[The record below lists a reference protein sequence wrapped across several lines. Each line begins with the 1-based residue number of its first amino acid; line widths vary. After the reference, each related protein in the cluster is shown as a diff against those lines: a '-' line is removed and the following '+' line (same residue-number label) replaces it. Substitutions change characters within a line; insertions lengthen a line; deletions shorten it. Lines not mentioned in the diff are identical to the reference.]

1 MSTLTYIIIASLL
14 ISSGSLIGVL
24 FLVLRKK
31 ITEKIILYLVSL
43 SAGTLIGGAF
53 IHLIP
58 EALEQ
63 LPTSVLFLLVLTS
76 FIIFFF
82 IEKVLR
88 WRHCHKEICEI
99 HTFGYISLIGDSV
112 HNLIDGLIIAATF
125 LIDIKLGM
133 ATTLAIAF
141 HEIPQEIGD
150 FGVLLCA
157 GFKKSKALIL
167 NFLVSLTIVIGAVLG
182 YFLSFRLGHLAVYL
196 LPIAAGGFLYV
207 SASDLIPEIR
217 KEQNPKE
224 SLLSFIYFLIGIA
237 IMYLAKFLIH

>member
-43 SAGTLIGGAF
+43 SAGTLMGGAF

-63 LPTSVLFLLVLTS
+63 LPTSVLFLLVLAS
-76 FIIFFF
+76 FILFFF

-150 FGVLLCA
+150 FGVLLYA

-217 KEQNPKE
+217 KEQNPKK

>member
-1 MSTLTYIIIASLL
+1 MSTLNYIIIASLL
-14 ISSGSLIGVL
+14 ISSGSLIGIL
-24 FLVLRKK
+24 FLALRKK
-31 ITEKIILYLVSL
+31 ITEKIILYLISL
-43 SAGTLIGGAF
+43 SAGTLMGGAF

-58 EALEQ
+58 EASEQ
-63 LPTSVLFLLVLTS
+63 LPTSVLFPLVLAS
-76 FIIFFF
+76 FILFFF
-82 IEKVLR
+82 IEKVLH
-88 WRHCHKEICEI
+88 WRHCHKKICKI

-150 FGVLLCA
+150 FGVLLYS

-167 NFLVSLTIVIGAVLG
+167 NFLVSLTIVIGAVVG
-182 YFLSFRLGHLAVYL
+182 YFLSFRLGNLTIYL
-196 LPIAAGGFLYV
+196 LPIAAGGFLYI

-217 KEQNPKE
+217 KEQNLKE
-224 SLLSFIYFLIGIA
+224 SLLSFVCFLIGIA
-237 IMYLAKFLIH
+237 IMYLAKFLIR